1 VGLRVVVVGIAGV
14 GKSTVVEKA
23 ISALSGAKTM
33 VFGTSMF
40 EAAKHLRWVKNRDE
54 MRSLPL
60 EKQKRLQKIA
70 AQEISRAKGRAVFV
84 DTHLFIR
91 TPEGFWP
98 GLPFDV
104 IRALKPTHLILVEA
118 KPEDILS
125 RRTSDK
131 TRYRD
136 VITREEVE
144 DELVLARNL
153 LSTASLVSGAPMLM
167 VMNEEGK
174 VDEAAQKIVDML
186 RGARK

>member
-1 VGLRVVVVGIAGV
+1 
-14 GKSTVVEKA
+14 
-23 ISALSGAKTM
+23 
-33 VFGTSMF
+33 
-40 EAAKHLRWVKNRDE
+40 H
-54 MRSLPL
+54 
-60 EKQKRLQKIA
+60 
-70 AQEISRAKGRAVFV
+70 AKGRAVFV

-118 KPEDILS
+118 KPEEILS

-136 VITREEVE
+136 VITRDEVE

-174 VDEAAQKIVDML
+174 VDEAAQ
-186 RGARK
+186 